1 MKFIHLFSGGL
12 DSTVLLYDV
21 LNQGAKV
28 HCLLFNYG
36 QLHLKELDYA
46 ERTCHKLGV
55 DYDRMALAPKL
66 FTRSSLTTGVG
77 PLEGKATVVPNRNM
91 VMISMA
97 ASFALSCGA
106 TAVTW
111 ASNADDA
118 AIYPDCRYEFYKTL
132 NEALRICDYRRIEI
146 HAPYIQRSKAQIVQ
160 IGIALRVPFKETWSC
175 YEGDPQ
181 PCGICGACKARDLAF
196 KPEPSHA

>member
-1 MKFIHLFSGGL
+1 MKFTHLFSGGL

-21 LNQGAKV
+21 LNQGASV

-36 QLHLKELDYA
+36 QRHIKELDYA
-46 ERTCHKLGV
+46 EKTCMKLKV
-55 DYDRMALAPKL
+55 EYDRLSLAPKL
-66 FTRSSLTTGVG
+66 FNRSSLTSGVG
-77 PLEGKATVVPNRNM
+77 ALEGKPTVVPNRNM

-118 AIYPDCRYEFYKTL
+118 EVYPDCRYDFYKAL
-132 NEALRICDYRRIEI
+132 NEALRRCDNRRIEL

-160 IGIALRVPFKETWSC
+160 IGICLRVPFNETWSC
-175 YEGDPQ
+175 YQGGDE
-181 PCGICGACKARDLAF
+181 PCGVCGACKVRDAAF
-196 KPEPSHA
+196 K